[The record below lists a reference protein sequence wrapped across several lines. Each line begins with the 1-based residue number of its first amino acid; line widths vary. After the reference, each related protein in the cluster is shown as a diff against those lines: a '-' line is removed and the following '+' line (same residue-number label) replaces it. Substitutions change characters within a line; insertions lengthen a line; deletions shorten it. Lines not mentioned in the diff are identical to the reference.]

1 MESFIDFCLEITKNL
16 GYTGIVILMT
26 IESSFIPFPSE
37 IVIPPAAYLAQKG
50 EMNIYLIILCGIIG
64 SVIGALV
71 NYYLALHLGKPLIHK
86 IARKDFMKYLL
97 ITPGK
102 LETAEKYFREHGKI
116 STFIGR
122 LLPAIRQLISLPAGF
137 VKMDMGHFL
146 FYTILGSGIWTT
158 ILAILGYQFGAQE
171 ELLKQYYAEAT
182 IAVIALAAIV
192 VVGYFWFKKRA
203 KKTSWMNNFI

>member
-1 MESFIDFCLEITKNL
+1 MEAFIDFCLEITKNL
-16 GYTGIVILMT
+16 GYTGIVILMAV
-26 IESSFIPFPSE
+26 ESSFIPFPSE

-50 EMNIYLIILCGIIG
+50 EMNIYLIIFCGIIG

-71 NYYLALHLGKPLIHK
+71 NYYLALYLGKPLIHK
-86 IARKDFMKYLL
+86 IARKDFMKYFL
-97 ITPGK
+97 ITPEK

-137 VKMDMGHFL
+137 VKMDMSHFL

-171 ELLKQYYAEAT
+171 EVLKQYYAEAT
-182 IAVIALAAIV
+182 IAVIALAGIV
-192 VVGYFWFKKRA
+192 VFGYFWFKKRA
-203 KKTSWMNNFI
+203 KKAL